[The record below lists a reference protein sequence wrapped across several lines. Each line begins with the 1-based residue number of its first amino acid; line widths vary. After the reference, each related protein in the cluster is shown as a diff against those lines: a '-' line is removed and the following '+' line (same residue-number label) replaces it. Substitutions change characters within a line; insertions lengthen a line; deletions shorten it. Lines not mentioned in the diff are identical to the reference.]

1 MFDIAQ
7 LESTNRIMRIALA
20 EPDEQFEGVMG
31 LGMIVPEITTYLDP
45 LSSASLKGWQGTL
58 IASLERE

>member
-1 MFDIAQ
+1 
-7 LESTNRIMRIALA
+7 MRIALA

-45 LSSASLKGWQGTL
+45 LSSANLKGWQGTL